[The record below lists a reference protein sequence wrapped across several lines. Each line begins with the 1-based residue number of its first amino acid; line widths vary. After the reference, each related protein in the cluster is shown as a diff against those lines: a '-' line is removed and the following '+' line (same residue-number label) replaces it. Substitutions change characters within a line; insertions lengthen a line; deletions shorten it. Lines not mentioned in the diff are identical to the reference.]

1 MGYLTLVFEINS
13 INYCFFIDLQNW
25 QFLLGILNVCFVEE
39 INNLVRY
46 VAGYVDIWYGPNV
59 CQFHDIAACF
69 QPHN

>member
-1 MGYLTLVFEINS
+1 MGYLTLVFKINS

-39 INNLVRY
+39 MNNLVRY
-46 VAGYVDIWYGPNV
+46 IDIWYGPNV
-59 CQFHDIAACF
+59 CRGHDIAARF